1 MHRDHLSI
9 SHSIFV
15 HCEYLSVTFLVCRTG
30 MIALHLL
37 EIFVPAPQRLP
48 DLYAALFSI
57 FGAANLCAIYL
68 VGVCWLWWLPSAD
81 TQSRKLKNQNTAATL
96 KDKDL

>member
-1 MHRDHLSI
+1 
-9 SHSIFV
+9 
-15 HCEYLSVTFLVCRTG
+15 
-30 MIALHLL
+30 MIVLHLL

-57 FGAANLCAIYL
+57 FGAANLCVIYL

-81 TQSRKLKNQNTAATL
+81 TQSRKLKSENVTATQKNKHL
-96 KDKDL
+96 